1 MLRKSLNRRLKSK
14 FILSKVQ
21 ENLSKELDWRQ
32 SHFGSVIDWF
42 PSGQGSE
49 FVNIHLL
56 KISEHYKISLI
67 SFYVILKYIQLNQSY
82 NITTPKMI
90 SSQAVSSVCLYG

>member
-1 MLRKSLNRRLKSK
+1 M
-14 FILSKVQ
+14 
-21 ENLSKELDWRQ
+21 EAE
-32 SHFGSVIDWF
+32 SHFGSVMDWF
-42 PSGQGSE
+42 PSEQGSE

-67 SFYVILKYIQLNQSY
+67 SFYVIKKYIQLDQSH

-90 SSQAVSSVCLYG
+90 ASQAVSFLLVSMVSLFGFC

>member
-1 MLRKSLNRRLKSK
+1 M
-14 FILSKVQ
+14 Q

-32 SHFGSVIDWF
+32 SHFGSVMDWF

-56 KISEHYKISLI
+56 KISEHYKISLV
-67 SFYVILKYIQLNQSY
+67 SFYVI
-82 NITTPKMI
+82 
-90 SSQAVSSVCLYG
+90 

>member
-32 SHFGSVIDWF
+32 KVTLAQLWTGF
-42 PSGQGSE
+42 PLDRA
-49 FVNIHLL
+49 VNL
-56 KISEHYKISLI
+56 
-67 SFYVILKYIQLNQSY
+67 
-82 NITTPKMI
+82 
-90 SSQAVSSVCLYG
+90 

>member
-32 SHFGSVIDWF
+32 KVTLAQLWTGF
-42 PSGQGSE
+42 PLDRGSE
-49 FVNIHLL
+49 FVNIHVL

-67 SFYVILKYIQLNQSY
+67 SFYVI
-82 NITTPKMI
+82 
-90 SSQAVSSVCLYG
+90 